1 MGKSESLS
9 SLVFCVWS
17 RLELLDAVGRHQEV
31 GFERLY
37 QWTAAKCAQMDER
50 EPSSHL
56 HRAIALLRDRP
67 EFYKCVHLRLPVL
80 SSVLTRCCLATA
92 TAKRA

>member
-1 MGKSESLS
+1 
-9 SLVFCVWS
+9 
-17 RLELLDAVGRHQEV
+17 LLDAVGRHQEV

-50 EPSSHL
+50 EPSSYL

-67 EFYKCVHLRLPVL
+67 EFYKCVRLLFLVL
-80 SSVLTRCCLATA
+80 SSVLTLCWPTTA